1 MCWCMIGQNV
11 LWSLKVLFLVIFC
24 ICGNFQIGMFV
35 IDLDDDYFDMLQEEF
50 CSVVEVF
57 GVSLEKG
64 WYDQL
69 FIVFCVLLLSCKNL
83 FGDIKLDG
91 MV

>member
-1 MCWCMIGQNV
+1 MYCIDMKIVQKDKFGVGKNG
-11 LWSLKVLFLVIFC
+11 F